1 MPPFKVSKRMAAEV
15 RRLNNSISTKKT
27 RLKKQF
33 GVTVDIERL
42 NPKTITSRQQY
53 NEFVKQAKFFTNR
66 NNYRYVKNRHGIVVS
81 RQEYGMLADNIRKAN
96 RIAKATLKKVDQ
108 MTFTS
113 RGEDTAMRVLDR
125 RLMKDPLY
133 DYLRSKTTKSVFDQA
148 RSYEQFFSIMEREE
162 GRATQEHWNE
172 KRTLFQQNFI
182 EAINTAFGKERAK
195 DVIKMVAGL
204 TPKEFEMLYLTEDI
218 MDFDFVYD
226 ENQPEADRIDNIRKS
241 VARYID
247 KLDG

>member
-1 MPPFKVSKRMAAEV
+1 MPQFKVSKRMAAEV
-15 RRLNNSISTKKT
+15 RRLNKSISTKKS

-53 NEFVKQAKFFTNR
+53 NEFVKQAKHFTNR

-108 MTFTS
+108 MTYTS
-113 RGEDTAMRVLDR
+113 RGEATGMRVVDR
-125 RLMKDPLY
+125 RMMKDPIY

-162 GRATQEHWNE
+162 GRATQEHWDA
-172 KRTLFQQNFI
+172 KRSLFQQNFI
-182 EAINTAFGKERAK
+182 SALNTAFGNEA
-195 DVIKMVAGL
+195 DDIIAAVAGL

-218 MDFDFVYD
+218 MDFSFVYD
-226 ENQPEADRIDNIRKS
+226 ENQPESSRLGYIRASID
-241 VARYID
+241 RYIE
-247 KLDG
+247 KLQE

>member
-1 MPPFKVSKRMAAEV
+1 MAQFKVSARMAAEV
-15 RRLNNSISTKKT
+15 RRLNKSISTKKS

-53 NEFVKQAKFFTNR
+53 NEFVKQAKHFTNR

-96 RIAKATLKKVDQ
+96 RIARATLKKVDQ
-108 MTFTS
+108 MAYTS
-113 RGEDTAMRVLDR
+113 RGEKTGMRVVDR
-125 RLMKDPLY
+125 RMMKDPIY

-162 GRATQEHWNE
+162 GRATQEHWNA

-182 EAINTAFGKERAK
+182 SALNNTFGEEASDIIA
-195 DVIKMVAGL
+195 VVAGL

-218 MDFDFVYD
+218 MDFSFVYD
-226 ENQPEADRIDNIRKS
+226 ENQPESSRLGYIRASID
-241 VARYID
+241 RYIE
-247 KLDG
+247 KLQE